1 MAVLKAFRAYR
12 PAAGYADK
20 VAALPY
26 DVMSSDEARRAAF
39 GNPYS
44 SLRVDKAEI
53 DLPKSVNIYDDRV
66 Y

>member
-44 SLRVDKAEI
+44 FLRVDKAE
-53 DLPKSVNIYDDRV
+53 
-66 Y
+66 